1 MTSKI
6 VPYPSLVIS
15 KYLFSVYESKMPR
28 ASTHMSKS
36 RQTAM
41 ARNDRRVESALG
53 ETLTDCTYGR
63 IVKAL
68 GNKMFLI
75 LTPDRK
81 ENLGYIRGKMARIA
95 IDDIVLLN
103 VRTYES
109 RSASSKLMFD
119 IMALFSPKDIAKL
132 LKAGMIP
139 KWMTAK
145 SGDEATGDD
154 LFDRG
159 EESAEF
165 DVFDVA
171 DDVKKKSAK
180 AVVTAVGAEAPSLD
194 DDDIDAA
201 IDAI

>member
-1 MTSKI
+1 
-6 VPYPSLVIS
+6 
-15 KYLFSVYESKMPR
+15 
-28 ASTHMSKS
+28 
-36 RQTAM
+36 
-41 ARNDRRVESALG
+41 
-53 ETLTDCTYGR
+53 
-63 IVKAL
+63 
-68 GNKMFLI
+68 
-75 LTPDRK
+75 
-81 ENLGYIRGKMARIA
+81 MARIA

-159 EESAEF
+159 EESTEF

-180 AVVTAVGAEAPSLD
+180 VVVAVGAEAPSLD